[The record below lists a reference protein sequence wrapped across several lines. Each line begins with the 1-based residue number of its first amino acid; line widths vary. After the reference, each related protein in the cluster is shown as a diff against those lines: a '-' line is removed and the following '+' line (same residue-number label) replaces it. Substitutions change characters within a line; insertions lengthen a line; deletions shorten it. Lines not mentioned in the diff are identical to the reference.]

1 MSTQEQ
7 APVHPDK
14 TVLAS
19 IRSHVGSL
27 PPGDR
32 RVAEAILA
40 APHEVIH
47 MTVAELA
54 ARAGTAESTTVR
66 CCHKLGYRGFQ
77 NLKIHL
83 ARELASHQPEV
94 IESLEDAEHPHDVL
108 RSVLSF
114 DAEVLR
120 DALSTL
126 DPEAFDA
133 ASAALEQARR
143 VVLVG
148 FGSSQ
153 YVCFEAQ
160 DRFCSIGVDALS
172 PQSPNMMLMQ
182 TSKLGAGDVLVCVS
196 HTGATKEIIRYA
208 ELARENGATTVVI
221 TSYGRSRLSRS
232 ADILLRAGGRELDFR
247 FDALSGR
254 LAHLAVIDALYMTL
268 AQSLGAAAGESLAV
282 FHDEESAWRL

>member
-1 MSTQEQ
+1 MAT
-7 APVHPDK
+7 ANDK

-19 IRSHVGSL
+19 VRALLGSL
-27 PPGDR
+27 PPGDLKI
-32 RVAEAILA
+32 AQTILEDPEA
-40 APHEVIH
+40 VIH

-54 ARAGTAESTTVR
+54 SRAGTAESTAVR

-77 NLKIHL
+77 DLKIHL
-83 ARELASHQPEV
+83 ARELTSHLPEV
-94 IESLEDAEHPHDVL
+94 IESLDEARHPHDVL

-120 DALSTL
+120 DVLSTL
-126 DPEAFDA
+126 DPAAFDA
-133 ASAALEQARR
+133 ASAALGEARQ

-160 DRFCSIGVDALS
+160 DRLCSIGIDALS
-172 PQSPNMMLMQ
+172 PHSQNMMLLQ
-182 TSKLGAGDVLVCVS
+182 TNRLGPGDVLVCIS

-208 ELARENGATTVVI
+208 DLARDNGATTIVV
-221 TSYGRSRLSRS
+221 TSFGRSRLTRS
-232 ADILLRAGGRELDFR
+232 ADVLLLAGGRELDFR

-254 LAHLAVIDALYMTL
+254 LAHLAVIDALYMAL
-268 AQSLGAAAGESLAV
+268 AQSLGARAEQSLAV

>member
-1 MSTQEQ
+1 MSP
-7 APVHPDK
+7 ANDK

-19 IRSHVGSL
+19 IRAMLGSL
-27 PPGDR
+27 PPGDLK
-32 RVAEAILA
+32 VAHAILESPEA
-40 APHEVIH
+40 VIH

-54 ARAGTAESTTVR
+54 TRAGTAESTAVR

-77 NLKIHL
+77 DLKIHL
-83 ARELASHQPEV
+83 ARELSSRATEV
-94 IESLEDAEHPHDVL
+94 IESLDEAKRPHDVL
-108 RSVLSF
+108 RTVLNF

-120 DALSTL
+120 DVLSTL
-126 DPEAFDA
+126 DPTAFDA
-133 ASAALEQARR
+133 ASEALGAARR

-160 DRFCSIGVDALS
+160 DRLSSIGIDAHS
-172 PQSPNMMLMQ
+172 PQTQNMMLLQ
-182 TSKLGAGDVLVCVS
+182 TNRLSAGDALVCVS

-208 ELARENGATTVVI
+208 DLARGNGATTIVV

-232 ADILLRAGGRELDFR
+232 ADVLLLAGGRELDFR

-254 LAHLAVIDALYMTL
+254 LAHLAVLDALYMAL
-268 AQSLGAAAGESLAV
+268 AQTLGERAGESLAV
-282 FHDEESAWRL
+282 FHDEESVWRL